1 MDQWSFDFLP
11 SGMLRNI
18 PNKVD
23 QPLLKKI
30 VDASSFGKY
39 DFMYLRIDFAND
51 CNVGYAFINF
61 VKAEYIVDAMDISHR
76 LEMCDTPT
84 LAPEEVQAF
93 MESLQRGG
101 MTFFGARHVETDGS
115 HVYVCFEVVG
125 FGPGRGRA
133 THRQS
138 LRELQ

>member
-1 MDQWSFDFLP
+1 
-11 SGMLRNI
+11 MLRNI

-23 QPLLKKI
+23 QPLLNKI

-51 CNVGYAFINF
+51 CNSDNLH
-61 VKAEYIVDAMDISHR
+61 IVIAKAMDISHR

-84 LAPEEVQAF
+84 PAPEEVQAF

-125 FGPGRGRA
+125 FGSGRGRA
-133 THRQS
+133 THR
-138 LRELQ
+138 

>member
-18 PNKVD
+18 PDKVD

-51 CNVGYAFINF
+51 CNSDNLH
-61 VKAEYIVDAMDISHR
+61 IVIAK
-76 LEMCDTPT
+76 
-84 LAPEEVQAF
+84 V
-93 MESLQRGG
+93 
-101 MTFFGARHVETDGS
+101 
-115 HVYVCFEVVG
+115 
-125 FGPGRGRA
+125 
-133 THRQS
+133 
-138 LRELQ
+138 